1 MNTTVLRQLEQS
13 LSQIERLLRRLE
25 EDREE
30 IREVLE
36 GELQVQFLQNI
47 DKAESVLRDAKQQVI
62 RLHTEQE
69 QLGV

>member
-30 IREVLE
+30 IRKVLE
-36 GELQVQFLQNI
+36 GELQAQYLQSI